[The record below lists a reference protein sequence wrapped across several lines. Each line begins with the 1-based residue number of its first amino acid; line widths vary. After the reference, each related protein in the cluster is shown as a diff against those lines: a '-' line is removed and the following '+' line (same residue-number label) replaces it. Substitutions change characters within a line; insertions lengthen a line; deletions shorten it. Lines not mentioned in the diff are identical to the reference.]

1 MREMVEGPA
10 KLTNPSESLLIIYKQ
25 GGHQHQTVV
34 PRDLIKV
41 VERQIPLV

>member
-25 GGHQHQTVV
+25 GGHQHQTQAL
-34 PRDLIKV
+34 RRYDYYDYHTD
-41 VERQIPLV
+41 RN